1 MILMSFC
8 SHFPIWLGEFPMSSL
23 VMSSIKTRHLKNDV
37 TELRVDK
44 VIAAG
49 PGKAWDVL
57 LVGW

>member
-1 MILMSFC
+1 
-8 SHFPIWLGEFPMSSL
+8 MSSL
-23 VMSSIKTRHLKNDV
+23 VMSSIKTRHLQNDV